1 MYSLCRINNDA
12 FAGLAGCPNSM
23 DLAVFF
29 FKTWIAVVPLW
40 GNMMQLL
47 QFPNLHLYSPICAR
61 RIGATFFHMLPR
73 MASPSSN
80 RPEHSGS

>member
-1 MYSLCRINNDA
+1 MYSFCRIKNDA
-12 FAGLAGCPNSM
+12 FAGFAGCPNSM
-23 DLAVFF
+23 DMAAFF
-29 FKTWIAVVPLW
+29 QTMDAVVPLW
-40 GNMMQLL
+40 GNMMQFM